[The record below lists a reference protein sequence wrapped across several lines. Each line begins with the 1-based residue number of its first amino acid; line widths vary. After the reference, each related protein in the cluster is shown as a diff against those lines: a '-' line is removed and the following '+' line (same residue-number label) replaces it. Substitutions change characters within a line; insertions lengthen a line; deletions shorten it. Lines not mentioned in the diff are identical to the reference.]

1 MLFVDQQL
9 KYYEASVATL
19 RSGVVFHGITSQSS
33 SHSFLQ
39 SLLFASQTTPSMAR
53 LLFNTTFNE
62 KKMVVETSKNC
73 GENKMPWKIKFERSP
88 SLPQDKLATKAALS
102 SCRLSPKAYPQFN
115 NYNYTL
121 IHVE

>member
-9 KYYEASVATL
+9 GYYEASVATL
-19 RSGVVFHGITSQSS
+19 RSGVVFHGITSQST

-39 SLLFASQTTPSMAR
+39 SLLSASQTTPSMAR
-53 LLFNTTFNE
+53 LLFNSTFNE

-73 GENKMPWKIKFERSP
+73 GENKMPWKITFERSV
-88 SLPQDKLATKAALS
+88 ATKVALS